1 MSIAKMVTVLTVALV
16 VLGLLQGV
24 ATAFVHPSC
33 TVPTQKRS
41 QSLALLQASS
51 KGDDPPPPPI
61 GGTSSRS
68 SSSTTTTSPPKP
80 GKQDDRDAFLG
91 EKTFGGYTV
100 KQRLREEVESPFRK
114 VRFALFAG
122 STGSAL
128 VACYFSALNTIKALA
143 GGYADAMPLEE
154 ALTSDA
160 INVGAL
166 VLCGYLAY
174 REYQTGEA
182 NLARISRGG
191 KLASLVVEP
200 AASVSALDQVTK
212 GTTKRRRL
220 VEYRRNSR
228 VLIAAGGKEYISKL
242 ALSLTSDQLS
252 DSNTIAE
259 RLVATDVIVVPV
271 LLVSDGRNGKV
282 VVGDTREC
290 WNNQVEAGPTD
301 RNFDID
307 RANSVLAFPRGNPQW
322 TEYLESDINTAKGQ
336 GFDVL
341 TKGITLTVKKN
352 GRILRRSTGLP
363 PWPELIG
370 TMEVLDGS
378 RFGMP
383 GDTEKYGGD

>member
-1 MSIAKMVTVLTVALV
+1 MSIPKMVTVLAVALG
-16 VLGLLQGV
+16 VLGLFQGV
-24 ATAFVHPSC
+24 ATAFVHPSRS
-33 TVPTQKRS
+33 VPTQKRS
-41 QSLALLQASS
+41 QRLALLQASS
-51 KGDDPPPPPI
+51 KDDDPTPPI

-68 SSSTTTTSPPKP
+68 STGTTTTAPPKSS
-80 GKQDDRDAFLG
+80 KQDDLDSFLG

-128 VACYFSALNTIKALA
+128 VACYFSALNTIKAVA

-166 VLCGYLAY
+166 ILCGYLAY

-191 KLASLVVEP
+191 KLASLVVQP
-200 AASVSALDQVTK
+200 AASASALDQVTK
-212 GTTKRRRL
+212 GTTTTRRRL
-220 VEYRRNSR
+220 VDYRRNSR

-252 DSNTIAE
+252 DSNSIAE

-271 LLVSDGRNGKV
+271 LLVSEGRNGKV

-290 WNNQVEAGPTD
+290 WNSQVEAGPTD

-307 RANSVLAFPRGNPQW
+307 RANSVVAFPRGHPQW
-322 TEYLESDINTAKGQ
+322 TEYLASEIDTAAGQ